1 PPDLGLRLAH
11 QLHQHVCDAQARRFD
26 LDRNPDRRRRAP
38 KSLGVAQARRRGG
51 SRGAANRRIAQY
63 GGRRGVAIAHRAC
76 SALILRSAL
85 AAHVPQIR
93 TYGTRVS
100 KDGGDRGA
108 VSSGLMLRD
117 ASQRAITE
125 GACDVIL
132 WRCDAPQHEADTQL
146 ESRPQTKTAG
156 ARALRRSVRQLGDL
170 AVLGAA
176 L

>member
-1 PPDLGLRLAH
+1 
-11 QLHQHVCDAQARRFD
+11 
-26 LDRNPDRRRRAP
+26 
-38 KSLGVAQARRRGG
+38 
-51 SRGAANRRIAQY
+51 ANRRIAEY

-156 ARALRRSVRQLGDL
+156 ARALRPESPRRRPVRQLGEL

-176 L
+176 RRV